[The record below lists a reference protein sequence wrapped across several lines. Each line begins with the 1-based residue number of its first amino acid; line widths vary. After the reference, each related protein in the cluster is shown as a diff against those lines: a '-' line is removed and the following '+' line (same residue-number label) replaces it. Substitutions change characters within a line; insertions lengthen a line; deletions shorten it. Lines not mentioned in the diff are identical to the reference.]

1 MNNKQIIKKLVF
13 FGDSEYSKII
23 LNRLNETE
31 LDANFTSYNFKPDL
45 IIGKNSKHLLND
57 KYSLGIVASYGKI
70 IPKNIIKKFKYGIL
84 NIHPSLLPKY
94 RGPSP
99 LQETIIN
106 GDKIAGVTII
116 KMTEKIDAGPILI
129 QREFI
134 IDKKYT
140 TKKLGEILFN
150 LGANLLIDILEKL
163 KQSVTELPIVKQD
176 ENKATYTNLIK
187 KENAKINW
195 KESPEI
201 IERKIR
207 AYIEWPIAFS
217 YAKIKTKNQK
227 SKIIRIQILEAEVQ
241 NNEIKIKKIRPEGR
255 KDMSW
260 SDFLRGYS
268 FQGFLD

>member
-1 MNNKQIIKKLVF
+1 MKNIVF
-13 FGDSEYSKII
+13 FGNSEYSKIV
-23 LNRLNETE
+23 LNRLNKTK
-31 LDANFTSYNFKPDL
+31 FKPYL
-45 IIGKNSKHLLND
+45 IIGKDSKHLLND
-57 KYSLGIVASYGKI
+57 KYFIGIVASYGKI

-106 GDKIAGVTII
+106 GDKITGVTII
-116 KMTEKIDAGPILI
+116 KMTEKIDAGPILN

-140 TKKLGEILFN
+140 TFELGKILFN
-150 LGANLLIDILEKL
+150 IGVGILIDILEELKKQENKL
-163 KQSVTELPIVKQD
+163 AEIKQD

-227 SKIIRIQILEAEVQ
+227 LKTIRIQILEAEVQ

-260 SDFLRGYS
+260 NDFLRGYS
-268 FQGFLD
+268 FQSFLN

>member
-1 MNNKQIIKKLVF
+1 MNNEEIIKNIVF

-23 LNRLNETE
+23 LNKLNETE
-31 LDANFTSYNFKPDL
+31 FKPDL
-45 IIGKNSKHLLND
+45 IIGKNTKNLLND
-57 KYSLGIVASYGKI
+57 KYSFGIVASYGKI
-70 IPKNIIKKFKYGIL
+70 IPKNIIKRFKYGIL

-99 LQETIIN
+99 LQQTIIN
-106 GDKIAGVTII
+106 GDKITGVTII
-116 KMTEKIDAGPILI
+116 KMTEKIDAGPILNQI
-129 QREFI
+129 EFI

-140 TKKLGEILFN
+140 TFELGKILFN
-150 LGANLLIDILEKL
+150 LGSDLLIDILKKTKKL
-163 KQSVTELPIVKQD
+163 KTLSQSTKQN
-176 ENKATYTNLIK
+176 EKFATYTNLIEK
-187 KENAKINW
+187 KDGKINW

-201 IERKIR
+201 IESKIR

-217 YAKIKTKNQK
+217 YAKIKTNNQK

-241 NNEIKIKKIRPEGR
+241 NNEIKIKKIRPEGK

-268 FQGFLD
+268 FQSFLN